1 MKKIL
6 LLTLIALHTLAAGA
20 GDRIHVVTDRN
31 AYVAGDPVFCSVF
44 AVDENGRI
52 SDFSAVSYLELISA
66 DGTLTEAKIGLFN
79 GRGAGSFRIP
89 ANAPTG
95 NYRLVGYTA
104 RSAAVPEASRILSI
118 FNTTSTARVQGGT
131 EIVPAGRW
139 TPADPGADVSDGLRL
154 SFPARLR
161 QGRDAALVL
170 DGMALDA
177 DLTVSV
183 YHEDELSAAPSFAL
197 SGILQGGA
205 AGPGPRMGEYEGEI
219 IYAAVEGLDPGAGVG
234 SDNVTAFLSTTGSSS
249 NVFVGQPSGDGLLK
263 FYTGNIYG
271 DREIVCEV
279 VSMYGKSCHISLRSP
294 FTHPDPGAIPALGIS
309 PAQREALVLRKAALR
324 SENAHPLDTLMEFL
338 PKREDQLLEGVP
350 FTRYH
355 LDDYTRFPTVREICV
370 EFVPQLTYS
379 RVGNKWVM
387 RLNMADATDSR
398 RFRQDNVLVLMDGVV
413 LTDHGM
419 LADFDAML
427 LEDIDIYSLPVAI
440 GELSYNGV
448 VNFIT
453 KKNYVTALQ
462 FPDNT
467 RVVDFKGVSWP
478 VAYPG
483 GVPEGEDLRQLLFWH
498 PALAVPAGSDV
509 RIPVRTPGYAGRF
522 RIVVEG
528 RLSDGTP
535 VSASTRFEVE

>member
-1 MKKIL
+1 MKKTVVLSLIL
-6 LLTLIALHTLAAGA
+6 LQALTAWA
-20 GDRIHVVTDRN
+20 GDRIFVVTDRN
-31 AYVAGDPVFCSVF
+31 TYVAGDQVFCSVF
-44 AVDENGRI
+44 AVDENGRN
-52 SDFSAVSYLELISA
+52 SGFSAVSYLELIST

-104 RSAAVPEASRILSI
+104 RSGAVPGAARVLSV
-118 FNTTSTARVQGGT
+118 FNTTSTARVKDGT

-139 TPADPGADVSDGLRL
+139 APAAKGADVSEGLRL
-154 SFPARLR
+154 SVPARIR
-161 QGRDAALVL
+161 QGRDATLL
-170 DGMALDA
+170 LEGTGQEA
-177 DLTVSV
+177 DLVVSV
-183 YHEDELSAAPSFAL
+183 FHEDDLSGTPSFAL
-197 SGILQGGA
+197 SGALQGGEA
-205 AGPGPRMGEYEGEI
+205 IPGGRTGEYEGEI
-219 IYAAVEGLDPGAGVG
+219 IYASVEGLDADVAD
-234 SDNVTAFLSTTGSSS
+234 SENVTAFLSTTGSSS

-279 VSMYGKSCHISLRSP
+279 VSMYGKPCHISLRSP
-294 FTHPDPGAIPALGIS
+294 FTHPDPGAIPVLGIS

-324 SENAHPLDTLMEFL
+324 AENAHPLDTLMEFL

-355 LDDYTRFPTVREICV
+355 LDDYVRFPSVREICV
-370 EFVPQLTYS
+370 ELLPQLSYLRS
-379 RVGNKWVM
+379 GGKWTM
-387 RLNMADATDSR
+387 RLNMSDATDSR
-398 RFRQDNVLVLMDGVV
+398 RFRQENVLVLMDGVV
-413 LTDHGM
+413 LTDHGI
-419 LADFDAML
+419 LEDFDAML

-440 GELSYNGV
+440 GELAYNGV
-448 VNFIT
+448 VNFVT

-483 GVPEGEDLRQLLFWH
+483 AAPAGEDLRQLLFWH
-498 PALAVPAGSDV
+498 PSLRLPAGTDV
-509 RIPVRTPGYAGRF
+509 RIPLRTPAYAGRF

-528 RLSDGTP
+528 RNADGSP
-535 VSASTRFEVE
+535 VRASASFEVE